1 MDEPNHWH
9 KICNLLIHQL
19 IIHSLGNNVFDFQT
33 LYTIHLQLTK
43 VDLLKLLSLSRLL
56 CVLTGLTVKII
67 RLFIDFKT
75 SVQLLTISLTDNVL
89 FLNEEDD
96 FLWQLATILLLL
108 INS

>member
-1 MDEPNHWH
+1 M
-9 KICNLLIHQL
+9 
-19 IIHSLGNNVFDFQT
+19 FDFQT
-33 LYTIHLQLTK
+33 SNNLFTANNR
-43 VDLLKLLSLSRLL
+43 VDLLKLFSFRPSLI
-56 CVLTGLTVKII
+56 CLTGLTVKII
-67 RLFIDFKT
+67 RLFIDFNT